1 MPMSSPLLLLLIGA
15 AASAATDP
23 DVLVTGATG
32 RTGQLIYRELKARRG
47 AQGGGV
53 RALVTDLAQAR
64 SVLNCSLCDAS
75 EGIFL
80 GDVTDPSTLA
90 PAFAGV
96 GRVAIAVGFTSENA
110 SEAAFKA
117 VEYTG
122 VINQVAALT
131 NATANPA
138 AAAAAAAAVVGGG
151 AAGLRVAIVSSAG
164 TTVANPSPQMGG
176 PILFWKLNAEA
187 FLGSAVGALLTATIA
202 IKPGGLDSPRA
213 GPRLLVA
220 PATDA
225 LCAAGQ
231 QGVARADVARVLVA
245 ALEDDTL
252 SGGLRLDLGSTQ
264 GAPTTDDELGA
275 VIRGGLWPWQQGKR
289 KGN

>member
-1 MPMSSPLLLLLIGA
+1 MPRSSPLLLLLVGV
-15 AASAATDP
+15 AASAGAATDP

-47 AQGGGV
+47 AQGGV

-64 SVLNCSLCDAS
+64 SVLNCSRCDAS

-138 AAAAAAAAVVGGG
+138 AAAAAGGG
-151 AAGLRVAIVSSAG
+151 AGAVGLRVAIVSSAG

-187 FLGSAVGALLTATIA
+187 FLGSAVGALLTAAIA

-213 GPRLLVA
+213 GPKLLAA

-225 LCAAGQ
+225 ICAAGQ

-245 ALEDDTL
+245 ALEDVTL

-275 VIRGGLWPWQQGKR
+275 VIRGGLWPWQQE
-289 KGN
+289 GN